1 MSCLRPL
8 AIQVAGQGC
17 TKKVPIMKF
26 KFGLALAALTL
37 AASPALARDPFV
49 GGYDGGENVCA
60 KNVSCSLI
68 ISDPLNGGKAYDVE
82 FEAEQQGRSADGL
95 ITRKTLCKT
104 TVRMIRDGKR
114 LKGSFSD
121 GQSIELAVTGG
132 GSITVSK
139 GSDSPCGLL
148 FSISGRYEAFGD

>member
-1 MSCLRPL
+1 
-8 AIQVAGQGC
+8 
-17 TKKVPIMKF
+17 MKTSI
-26 KFGLALAALTL
+26 GLALAALTL

-68 ISDPLNGGKAYDVE
+68 ISDPLDGGKAYDVE

-104 TVRMIRDGKR
+104 TVRMTRDGKR
-114 LKGSFSD
+114 LKGSFAD
-121 GQSIELAVTGG
+121 GQSIELARTGG
-132 GSITVSK
+132 GSITVSNSS
-139 GSDSPCGLL
+139 GRPCSLP
-148 FSISGRYEAFGD
+148 FSIGGRYEAVGD